1 MQFLDVI
8 NTIVVKIDLLIN
20 LNLQSYLHI
29 GALVRARGSGNGA
42 GKGGGKGGKKKGR
55 ELGSYP

>member
-1 MQFLDVI
+1 MGRYFIDVT

-42 GKGGGKGGKKKGR
+42 GKGGGRGGRKR
-55 ELGSYP
+55 EES